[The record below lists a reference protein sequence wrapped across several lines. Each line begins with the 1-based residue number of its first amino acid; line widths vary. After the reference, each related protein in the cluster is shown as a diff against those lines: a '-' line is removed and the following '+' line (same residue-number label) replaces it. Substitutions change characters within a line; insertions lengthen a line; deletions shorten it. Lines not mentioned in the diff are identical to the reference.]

1 MPRFSVVVP
10 VHRAQGFLRACLDS
24 VLAQSFGDFEVIAVD
39 DASPDACGAI
49 IAEFAAADAR
59 VLPLRLDRTC
69 GTGPARD
76 VGAARAV
83 GQYLLFLDADDLLTP
98 GALAAADARLALTR
112 DPDVLLFDHERF
124 SVRDEVRPSGVT
136 GLLAEAG
143 SAPQVLRPADRPDLL
158 AAHPAVGNRLIR
170 RAFWTAHAF
179 RFGDGAYE
187 DLAVANRT
195 LLAAERVACLDRVC
209 ARWRERRAGSVS
221 TTPGRH
227 HLAVLDRY
235 ELLFTAVPG
244 DRARAALYGQM
255 ASVLAEVGAAPARLT
270 PDARP
275 EFVRRAG
282 RLLTAYRPA
291 DWTEPAGPEGR
302 WVRAAGTGSYR
313 RYRARTT
320 GLAWAKGLTERLRSG
335 RHALARAAFARYY
348 RLRLRRPLDPGL
360 VVYAAYW
367 NRGVACNPA
376 AVERKARQLAPH
388 LRAVWVVSR
397 RDRASLPPG
406 TDHVLAG
413 SRRYW
418 DVLARATYL
427 VNNAAFTGDVVK
439 RPGQVYL
446 QTHHGT
452 PLKHMGMDL
461 LARPAVGTRTNFTRL
476 LDHADQWDFSLAA
489 NQHSAE
495 VWERVYPSG
504 YQTLLTGY
512 PRNDVF
518 YAATA
523 ADVRRARE
531 SLGLAPG
538 TVAILYAPTHRD
550 YRRSFVLPLDLERLC
565 RELGPGHTVLVRAHY
580 FHRSTPELTA
590 LHDAGTVLDVSRHP
604 SVEELCLASD
614 ALLCDFSSLMFD
626 YANLDR
632 PIVVHSGDW
641 EAYRAARGVYFDLL
655 SGRPGETPGVFAR
668 DETGLAEAFRS
679 GEWRGA
685 EAAELRAAFR
695 ARFCAY
701 DDGLAA
707 ERVVRRV
714 LLGEPS
720 LLPHRPLED
729 RRPAPAPT
737 AAAVRVPAPAGLTS
751 AAPAG
756 VRPVVTPGGAASR
769 GVAAS
774 TE

>member
-1 MPRFSVVVP
+1 MPRFSIVVP

-24 VLAQSFGDFEVIAVD
+24 VLTQSFGDFEVIVVD

-59 VLPLRLDRTC
+59 VLPIRLDRTG

-76 VGAARAV
+76 AGAARAV
-83 GQYLLFLDADDLLTP
+83 GRYLLFLDADDLLTP
-98 GALAAADARLALTR
+98 GALAAADARLALTG
-112 DPDVLLFDHERF
+112 DPQVLLFDYERLT
-124 SVRDEVRPSGVT
+124 VWEEIQPSGVA
-136 GLLAEAG
+136 GLLAEADRG
-143 SAPQVLRPADRPDLL
+143 TRGPAGRPDLL
-158 AAHPAVGNRLIR
+158 AVHPAVGNRLIR
-170 RAFWTAHAF
+170 RDLWTSHAF

-187 DLAVANRT
+187 DLSVANRA

-209 ARWRERRAGSVS
+209 VRWRERRAGSVA

-235 ELLFTAVPG
+235 ETLFAGLPG
-244 DRARAALYGQM
+244 DRGRAALYGQM
-255 ASVLAEVGAAPARLT
+255 AAVLADVGAAPARLT
-270 PDARP
+270 ADARP

-291 DWTEPAGPEGR
+291 DWTEPAGREGR
-302 WVRAAGTGSYR
+302 WLRAVGTGSYR
-313 RYRARTT
+313 RYRATITR
-320 GLAWAKGLTERLRSG
+320 LAWADRLAERLRSG
-335 RHALARAAFARYY
+335 KRALARAAFARYY
-348 RLRLRRPLDPGL
+348 RWRLRRPLDPDL
-360 VVYAAYW
+360 AVYAAYW

-376 AVERKARQLAPH
+376 AIERKARELAPH

-397 RDRASLPPG
+397 RDRANLPPG
-406 TDHVLAG
+406 TDHVLVG

-427 VNNAAFTGDVVK
+427 VNNANFTGEVVK

-461 LARPAVGTRTNFTRL
+461 LARPAVGTGMDFARL
-476 LDHADQWDFSLAA
+476 LDHADQWDVSLAA

-504 YQTLLTGY
+504 YRTLPTGY

-538 TVAILYAPTHRD
+538 TTAILYAPTHRD
-550 YRRSFVLPLDLERLC
+550 YQRSFALPLDPERLC
-565 RELGPGHTVLVRAHY
+565 RELGPGYTLLVRAHY
-580 FHRSTPELTA
+580 FYRSTPELTA
-590 LHDAGTVLDVSRHP
+590 LHDSGTILDVSRHP

-632 PIVVHSGDW
+632 PIVVHAADW
-641 EAYRAARGVYFDLL
+641 AAYRATRGVYFDLL
-655 SGRPGETPGVFAR
+655 SGLPGDTPGVIAC
-668 DETGLAEAFRS
+668 DETDIAEAFRG
-679 GEWRGA
+679 GEWRGPD
-685 EAAELRAAFR
+685 AAELRAAFR

-707 ERVVRRV
+707 ERVVRHV
-714 LLGEPS
+714 FLGEAE
-720 LLPHRPLED
+720 LLPYRPLKD
-729 RRPAPAPT
+729 RRPAPAPN
-737 AAAVRVPAPAGLTS
+737 AAAGRVPAPAALT
-751 AAPAG
+751 G
-756 VRPVVTPGGAASR
+756 
-769 GVAAS
+769 
-774 TE
+774 